1 MSTARAPITP
11 RRTASPSPR
20 PTWSPPTGVGWRS
33 SHCTRPPRL
42 PNSSGAFAD
51 RKGGPM
57 NRTNRRAVCLDRDGT
72 VIYDAGYPRD
82 PRRVQLLPGAG
93 AALDEL
99 KRQGFLVVLISNQ
112 SGIGRGLLTRD
123 EAEQVHRQVVSALAE
138 FGVHFDAAYYCPHAP
153 KERCR
158 CRKPSPQMLLRAAE
172 ELDFELARSFMVG
185 DKPTDIAARN

>member
-1 MSTARAPITP
+1 
-11 RRTASPSPR
+11 
-20 PTWSPPTGVGWRS
+20 
-33 SHCTRPPRL
+33 
-42 PNSSGAFAD
+42 
-51 RKGGPM
+51 M

-72 VIYDAGYPRD
+72 VIYDEGYPRD
-82 PRRVQLLPGAG
+82 PRRVRLLPGAG

-172 ELDFELARSFMVG
+172 ELDFDLARSFMVG
-185 DKPTDIAARN
+185 DKPSDIAAGKQAGCRTILLAADATAGACDPAPDDTAADWPEVLGRILNAGGADA